1 MKPVSKFSAFFG
13 FGMEKQM
20 IYKVRYIGVIGC
32 VCILFGMSGC
42 AGLFSSESVEQAPQE
57 DVALAMKIK
66 VQLIEAPELSAA
78 AIHVEASNGLV
89 VLSGFV
95 ETKSQRQ
102 LAHSI
107 TQQTPNVTRI
117 DNQIQVK

>member
-1 MKPVSKFSAFFG
+1 
-13 FGMEKQM
+13 M
-20 IYKVRYIGVIGC
+20 IYKVRYIWVIGYLC
-32 VCILFGMSGC
+32 VLFGASGC
-42 AGLFSSESVEQAPQE
+42 AGLFSPESIQQAPQE

-66 VQLIEAPELSAA
+66 AQLIEAPELSAA

-102 LAHSI
+102 LANSI
-107 TQQTPNVTRI
+107 TQQTLNVIRV
-117 DNQIQVK
+117 DDQIEVK

>member
-1 MKPVSKFSAFFG
+1 
-13 FGMEKQM
+13 M
-20 IYKVRYIGVIGC
+20 IYKIRYIWI
-32 VCILFGMSGC
+32 INYLLFSLGISGC
-42 AGLFSSESVEQAPQE
+42 AGLLGSETVEQAPKADIE
-57 DVALAMKIK
+57 LAMKIK
-66 VQLIEAPELSAA
+66 AQLIEAPNLSAA

-107 TQQTPNVTRI
+107 AQQTPDVIRV
-117 DNQIQVK
+117 DDQIEVK

>member
-1 MKPVSKFSAFFG
+1 MV
-13 FGMEKQM
+13 
-20 IYKVRYIGVIGC
+20 YKVYYIWIISYLL
-32 VCILFGMSGC
+32 ILLGISGC
-42 AGLFSSESVEQAPQE
+42 AGLLGSETVEQAPQA
-57 DVALAMKIK
+57 DIALAMKIK
-66 VQLIEAPELSAA
+66 AQLIEAPNLSAA

-102 LAHSI
+102 LANSI
-107 TQQTPNVTRI
+107 AQKVPNVTQV